1 MKKRLFISLICIF
14 STILCFADRITVGNF
29 CYDITLGS
37 SEASL
42 VENNSNEY
50 SGDVVIPSSFT
61 YQGKEYQVTKI
72 GANAFYCCLN
82 LTSVKIPDGVN
93 EIGDGAFTYDVKIKS
108 IAIPNSVEKMG
119 NGVFCGCS
127 ILERIVLEKGNKH
140 FVFKDNML
148 FSADGKILYQVL
160 QITEN
165 LVVPEGVTEIKDEA
179 VSMCSELTS
188 VSLPSSL
195 TYIGK
200 KAFFNVFK
208 MRSISIPQNVSYIG
222 EAAFGSCNSYLE
234 ISLEG
239 NNSFYKMEN
248 GILLSKD
255 GSLLLHTSRNIDDV
269 VSIPNTVVR
278 IGAWALSEHA
288 NEKLVV
294 PDNVQTIGEYAFL
307 NLIHLSSITLG
318 SSIKEIEQCAFWG
331 CYNITS
337 FVLRAT
343 TPPATS
349 NVKFS
354 TEQLEATLVVPKGCL
369 NVYKNSTYDW
379 SKFANIVEGDV
390 TGVDSVINSSDNT
403 PTTIYDANGMKRQSL
418 AKGLNIIRM
427 ANGSIRKVLK

>member
-1 MKKRLFISLICIF
+1 
-14 STILCFADRITVGNF
+14 
-29 CYDITLGS
+29 
-37 SEASL
+37 
-42 VENNSNEY
+42 
-50 SGDVVIPSSFT
+50 
-61 YQGKEYQVTKI
+61 
-72 GANAFYCCLN
+72 
-82 LTSVKIPDGVN
+82 
-93 EIGDGAFTYDVKIKS
+93 
-108 IAIPNSVEKMG
+108 
-119 NGVFCGCS
+119 
-127 ILERIVLEKGNKH
+127 
-140 FVFKDNML
+140 
-148 FSADGKILYQVL
+148 
-160 QITEN
+160 
-165 LVVPEGVTEIKDEA
+165 
-179 VSMCSELTS
+179 
-188 VSLPSSL
+188 
-195 TYIGK
+195 
-200 KAFFNVFK
+200 

-222 EAAFGSCNSYLE
+222 EAAFGSCGYYLE

-255 GSLLLHTSRNIDDV
+255 GSLLLHAHGNIDV

-278 IGAWALSEHA
+278 IGAFALNEHS

-307 NLIHLSSITLG
+307 NLTHLSSITLG

-369 NVYKNSTYDW
+369 NVYKNSTYEW

-390 TGVDSVINSSDNT
+390 TGIGNVINSSDNA
-403 PTTIYDANGMKRQSL
+403 PTAIYDANGMKRQGL

-427 ANGSIRKVLK
+427 ANGSVKKVWK